1 MVKNLQNVIGFES
14 CLYLVILLCM
24 SEILCA
30 KWKGGPSMQ
39 NNFQLQLLIIV
50 SSNGWKTKNLPKW
63 IKIWFVELEEKNYSC
78 CKVK

>member
-39 NNFQLQLLIIV
+39 NNFQLQLWIIV
-50 SSNGWKTKNLPKW
+50 SSNG
-63 IKIWFVELEEKNYSC
+63 
-78 CKVK
+78 